1 MPSWNMAGTIITQ
14 DTYPE
19 LHLDDSEIAIL
30 NNANPLLPRES
41 ILEDWKVCHNSTVM
55 FEIQYLT
62 GSKRSKPFLYY
73 FPTEMIPDRLINA
86 PGQRV
91 RVELHYGWITM
102 AWDTIVDYIAK
113 NYPEKLRRST
123 EEATSPIALIPTSLH
138 FSSELSKICELS
150 TLRIRTG
157 WVKPHRIGPVL
168 AICINDIDS
177 FSRRDQIL
185 ASDGARKLKDI
196 FKLSDPPK
204 WVVDGGNDSWP
215 RNLEAHSTWI
225 NITYP
230 TSLGNGIV
238 VNRHQRKYGNDTAYI
253 GGTNLM
259 RTTLRQFPERPTANL
274 QEAKTTR
281 SSESTYQVPRLS
293 GLG

>member
-1 MPSWNMAGTIITQ
+1 MPSWNMAGTTITQ

-30 NNANPLLPRES
+30 NNANPLLPQES
-41 ILEDWKVCHNSTVM
+41 ILEDW
-55 FEIQYLT
+55 
-62 GSKRSKPFLYY
+62 KRSKPFLYY

-91 RVELHYGWITM
+91 RVELHYGWITT
-102 AWDTIVDYIAK
+102 WDTIVDYIAT

-123 EEATSPIALIPTSLH
+123 EEAMSPIALVPTSLH

-177 FSRRDQIL
+177 FSQRDQIL

-215 RNLEAHSTWI
+215 RNLEGLSR
-225 NITYP
+225 P
-230 TSLGNGIV
+230 EGN
-238 VNRHQRKYGNDTAYI
+238 N
-253 GGTNLM
+253 
-259 RTTLRQFPERPTANL
+259 
-274 QEAKTTR
+274 
-281 SSESTYQVPRLS
+281 S
-293 GLG
+293 G